1 MKRDPTSF
9 LKEEY
14 EALVKEGRE
23 IKLYVVDRALGPWST
38 VNGKKM
44 LMLSTNNYLNLA
56 NHPKVKEAAIKAI
69 KKYGVGTGSVRI
81 IAGNFD
87 IHMEAEKRIARFKKT
102 EASLMFMSGFTV
114 NQGMIPILADKG
126 DLIVSDEL
134 NHASIIDGVR
144 LSKADRAIYKHR
156 DMADLERVLNE
167 AERQTPPPRRILIV
181 TDGVFSM
188 DGDIAPLK
196 DIAKLAQEHR
206 AMVYVDDAHGEGVL
220 GNGRGI
226 VEHFGLSHKEV
237 HVDMG
242 TFSKAIGVAGGH
254 ISGSEDLI
262 RYAYNRA
269 RTWIFTASPLPA
281 AAAAIIAALDVIEN
295 EPERVQRL
303 WDNTRYYKKE
313 LESMGFDTGRT
324 ETPIVPIIIGENK
337 PTREFAQRLMK
348 EGIFVVPI
356 FYPVVPRGTAR
367 IRTQIC
373 SDFTKEDLNF
383 ALSTLEKIGKE
394 MKII

>member
-69 KKYGVGTGSVRI
+69 EKYGVGTGSVRI

-196 DIAKLAQEHR
+196 DIAKLAQEHG

-242 TFSKAIGVAGGH
+242 TFSKAIGVVGGH

-367 IRTQIC
+367 IRTQMC

>member
-69 KKYGVGTGSVRI
+69 EKYGVGTGSVRI

-196 DIAKLAQEHR
+196 DIAKLAQEHG

-242 TFSKAIGVAGGH
+242 TFSKAIGVVGGH

-281 AAAAIIAALDVIEN
+281 AAAAIMAALDVIEN

-367 IRTQIC
+367 IRTQMC